1 MNPSCQVF
9 RKTPTGER
17 DVICLCS
24 ERGYADMVAKSVA
37 LIASEPN
44 KKIYVTGYQVDWW
57 TSSEAGGGWYDAYWR
72 DEDGKLCSE
81 SRN

>member
-1 MNPSCQVF
+1 MNQDYGYQVF
-9 RKTPTGER
+9 HKTPTGEN

-24 ERGYADMVAKSVA
+24 EKEYADMVAKSVA
-37 LIASEPN
+37 LIAVPN
-44 KKIYVTGYQVDWW
+44 KKIYVTSYQPEGPC
-57 TSSEAGGGWYDAYWR
+57 SEAGGGWYDAYWR